1 MTRHQAARRAGV
13 TFNTILLWIRA
24 GRLHPIADPDVG
36 RPSLL
41 LSEVDAAARTARIE
55 ARRTMQIWDVSP
67 AGLSPSVELTSPSG
81 LTPAGGLGTGPGF
94 GSHS

>member
-1 MTRHQAARRAGV
+1 MADRDLLMTRHQAARRAGV

-41 LSEVDAAARTARIE
+41 LSEVDAAVRAARSDANRSVE
-55 ARRTMQIWDVSP
+55 IWSVPSP
-67 AGLSPSVELTSPSG
+67 GLSSSVGIGPRTELTS
-81 LTPAGGLGTGPGF
+81 
-94 GSHS
+94 HS

>member
-1 MTRHQAARRAGV
+1 VADQDLLMTRHQAARRAGV

-41 LSEVDAAARTARIE
+41 LSEVDAAVRAARSDAHRSVDIWSVSSAGME
-55 ARRTMQIWDVSP
+55 SRT
-67 AGLSPSVELTSPSG
+67 ELTS
-81 LTPAGGLGTGPGF
+81 
-94 GSHS
+94 HS

>member
-1 MTRHQAARRAGV
+1 MADRDLLMTRHQAARRAGV

-41 LSEVDAAARTARIE
+41 LSEVDAAVRAARSDASRGVD
-55 ARRTMQIWDVSP
+55 IWSVPSP
-67 AGLSPSVELTSPSG
+67 GLSSPVGMEPRTELTSH
-81 LTPAGGLGTGPGF
+81 T
-94 GSHS
+94 

>member
-41 LSEVDAAARTARIE
+41 LSEVDAAVRAARNE
-55 ARRTMQIWDVSP
+55 DRRPMDIWSVPSP
-67 AGLSPSVELTSPSG
+67 GLSSSVDLGPRTELTS
-81 LTPAGGLGTGPGF
+81 
-94 GSHS
+94 HS

>member
-1 MTRHQAARRAGV
+1 VADQDLLMTRHQAARRAGV

-41 LSEVDAAARTARIE
+41 LSEVDAAARTARSD
-55 ARRTMQIWDVSP
+55 ADRTVQIWSVSP
-67 AGLSPSVELTSPSG
+67 AGMTPSAGLTTPAG
-81 LTPAGGLGTGPGF
+81 LTPLEA
-94 GSHS
+94 

>member
-1 MTRHQAARRAGV
+1 LADQDLLMTRHQAARRAGV

-41 LSEVDAAARTARIE
+41 LSEVDAAARTARID
-55 ARRTMQIWDVSP
+55 AHPSVDIWSVQP
-67 AGLSPSVELTSPSG
+67 PGLSPPSGLGQRTELTS
-81 LTPAGGLGTGPGF
+81 
-94 GSHS
+94 HS

>member
-41 LSEVDAAARTARIE
+41 LSEVDAAVRTARSD
-55 ARRTMQIWDVSP
+55 AHRSMDLWSVPS
-67 AGLSPSVELTSPSG
+67 AGLSAAPGLGFGTELTS
-81 LTPAGGLGTGPGF
+81 
-94 GSHS
+94 HS

>member
-41 LSEVDAAARTARIE
+41 LSEVDAAARAARIDAHQNLE
-55 ARRTMQIWDVSP
+55 IWTVPSP
-67 AGLSPSVELTSPSG
+67 GLSA
-81 LTPAGGLGTGPGF
+81 TPGLGLSTGLA
-94 GSHS
+94 SHS

>member
-1 MTRHQAARRAGV
+1 MADQDLLMTRHQAARRAGV

-41 LSEVDAAARTARIE
+41 LSEVDAAVRAARSETH
-55 ARRTMQIWDVSP
+55 RTVDIWSVPASGMASP
-67 AGLSPSVELTSPSG
+67 TGLGSRTELTS
-81 LTPAGGLGTGPGF
+81 
-94 GSHS
+94 HS

>member
-1 MTRHQAARRAGV
+1 MADQDLLMTRHQAARRAGV

-41 LSEVDAAARTARIE
+41 LSEVDAAVRAARSDAPPTDIWSVPSPGISSPVGMGP
-55 ARRTMQIWDVSP
+55 RT
-67 AGLSPSVELTSPSG
+67 ELTS
-81 LTPAGGLGTGPGF
+81 
-94 GSHS
+94 HS

>member
-41 LSEVDAAARTARIE
+41 LSEVDAAVRAARTDAN
-55 ARRTMQIWDVSP
+55 RTMDIWSVPSP
-67 AGLSPSVELTSPSG
+67 GISAPHGLGFGTELTS
-81 LTPAGGLGTGPGF
+81 
-94 GSHS
+94 HS

>member
-41 LSEVDAAARTARIE
+41 LSEVDAAIRAARSKSPGSMDIWSGPPADLSTA
-55 ARRTMQIWDVSP
+55 
-67 AGLSPSVELTSPSG
+67 AGMRPGTELS
-81 LTPAGGLGTGPGF
+81 
-94 GSHS
+94 SHS